1 MSNTEFKKAFD
12 NVEPDI
18 YMQSRMLANI
28 RDKKKK
34 HFPFKPV
41 LSGALAL
48 VVAIGC
54 FGAVHNHNSFSDRP
68 FSVMVVDASDDVP
81 VTSELSDDVVLVPN
95 LKIGYSDHESVTS
108 EGDVGFYVSGEDIDY
123 VQYQSKTG
131 SFYGYDHQKELY
143 DKQNREYFTAVIP
156 VADNEVRKI
165 LDYIDSQMMN
175 PETAGIKHYAETHD
189 LSEYFGS
196 DDVDFRDYW
205 VYFEKC
211 SDMVGYQKE
220 KGYAFFVIEEEK
232 ASQYYFDTRTDDDPS
247 TDLTVYNYDLSE
259 ETLNSVYPDY
269 LECVYKN
276 FGYSPDEAIGM
287 LLENP
292 DMNKSELPGDE
303 ITIIATFKDGKR
315 AKKVISVSYNEDGCA
330 QFELI
335 S

>member
-1 MSNTEFKKAFD
+1 MRNTEFKKAFD
-12 NVEPDI
+12 HVEPDVF
-18 YMQSRMLANI
+18 MQTRMLANI
-28 RDKKKK
+28 RNMKKKR
-34 HFPFKPV
+34 FPLKPV
-41 LSGALAL
+41 LSGVLALA
-48 VVAIGC
+48 VAVGC
-54 FGAVHNHNSFSDRP
+54 FGAVHNHDSYIDRP
-68 FSVMVVDASDDVP
+68 FSIMVVDASDDVP
-81 VTSELSDDVVLVPN
+81 VTAELNDDTVFVPN
-95 LKIGYSDHESVTS
+95 LKIEYSDHESVTS

-131 SFYGYDHQKELY
+131 SFYGYNHQKELY

-156 VADNEVRKI
+156 VADHEVQNVR
-165 LDYIDSQMMN
+165 DYIDSQMMN
-175 PETAGIKHYAETHD
+175 PEIAGIKHYAGTHD
-189 LSEYFGS
+189 LSDYFGS

-211 SDMVGYQKE
+211 SDVPGYQQE

-259 ETLNSVYPDY
+259 ETLNTVYPDY

-276 FGYSPDEAIGM
+276 FGYSPDEAIEA
-287 LLENP
+287 LLTNP
-292 DMNKSELPGDE
+292 NMNKRELPGDE

>member
-1 MSNTEFKKAFD
+1 
-12 NVEPDI
+12 
-18 YMQSRMLANI
+18 
-28 RDKKKK
+28 
-34 HFPFKPV
+34 
-41 LSGALAL
+41 
-48 VVAIGC
+48 
-54 FGAVHNHNSFSDRP
+54 
-68 FSVMVVDASDDVP
+68 MVVDASDDVP

-156 VADNEVRKI
+156 VADNEVREI

-259 ETLNSVYPDY
+259 ETLNSVYP
-269 LECVYKN
+269 ECVYKN

-292 DMNKSELPGDE
+292 DMNKSELPDDE

>member
-12 NVEPDI
+12 HVEPDI

-34 HFPFKPV
+34 HFPLKPV

-48 VVAIGC
+48 VVAVGC
-54 FGAVHNHNSFSDRP
+54 FGAVHNHYSFSDRP
-68 FSVMVVDASDDVP
+68 FSVMVVDASDDLP
-81 VTSELSDDVVLVPN
+81 VTSELSDDIVLVPN

-108 EGDVGFYVSGEDIDY
+108 ESDIGFYVSGEDIDY

-131 SFYGYDHQKELY
+131 SFYGCDHQKELY
-143 DKQNREYFTAVIP
+143 DQQNREYFTAVIP
-156 VADNEVRKI
+156 VADNEVQEVR
-165 LDYIDSQMMN
+165 DYIDSQMMN

-189 LSEYFGS
+189 LSDYFGS

-211 SDMVGYQKE
+211 SDMVGYQQE
-220 KGYAFFVIEEEK
+220 KGYAFFVIDYDK
-232 ASQYYFDTRTDDDPS
+232 AIKYSYGNDGIPPKEI
-247 TDLTVYNYDLSE
+247 TVYNYDLSE

-269 LECVYKN
+269 LESVYKN

-315 AKKVISVSYNEDGCA
+315 AKKVISVSFNEDGYA